1 MIHDDSTVLKITI
14 SLNQHFVGEPTNL
27 LAPPPKIYNF
37 PESSLIAFTSLR
49 LSGWLS
55 LTGGISHVKEFTL
68 NLCITDLNES
78 FNVFISH
85 IKPPN
90 K

>member
-49 LSGWLS
+49 LSG
-55 LTGGISHVKEFTL
+55 
-68 NLCITDLNES
+68 
-78 FNVFISH
+78 
-85 IKPPN
+85 
-90 K
+90 